1 MQGSCE
7 GIKIE
12 NGKEIFPPFSVAM
25 SVYAKDNEEWFD
37 MALRSIVYQ
46 TVQTAEIVLVVD
58 GVVGE
63 PIQNVIKKYKNIC
76 KEEKIVFRVVCL
88 LVNQGLAHAMRMALQ
103 VCSYELVARMDSDDI
118 AVKDRF
124 EQQLQIFLRYP
135 AVEIV
140 GGNIQEFIG
149 NMENTAG
156 RRIVP
161 RKDENIK
168 RYMKR
173 RCPFNHMTVMY
184 KKSAVLRAGGYVD
197 LFWNEDY
204 YLWIRMV
211 ESGCVM
217 ANSGTTLVYV
227 RVGKDMYQRRG
238 GLRYF
243 KSEYYIQK
251 YMLKKHII
259 TVSVFC
265 VNMCKRC
272 IVQLLLPASV
282 RGWVFRMFARK
293 K

>member
-1 MQGSCE
+1 M
-7 GIKIE
+7 KIE
-12 NGKEIFPPFSVAM
+12 NGKEAFPPFSVAM

-37 MALRSIVYQ
+37 AALRSIVYQ

-58 GVVGE
+58 GVVGS
-63 PIQNVIKKYKNIC
+63 PIQSVIKKYMDIC
-76 KEEKIVFRVVCL
+76 KEEGIVFRVVCL
-88 LVNQGLAHAMRMALQ
+88 PVNQGLAYAMRIAIQ
-103 VCSYELVARMDSDDI
+103 VCSYELIARMDSDDI
-118 AVKDRF
+118 AVKNRF

-140 GGNIQEFIG
+140 GGDIQEFITD
-149 NMENTAG
+149 MENTTG
-156 RRIVP
+156 RRVVP
-161 RKDENIK
+161 QKDENIK
-168 RYMKR
+168 KYMKR
-173 RCPFNHMTVMY
+173 RCPFNHVTVMY
-184 KKSAVLRAGGYVD
+184 KKSAVLRVGGYVD

-204 YLWIRMV
+204 YLWVRMA

-217 ANSGTTLVYV
+217 KNSGTTLVYV

-243 KSEYYIQK
+243 KSECYIQK

-259 TVSVFC
+259 TIPIFC
-265 VNMCKRC
+265 INLCKRC
-272 IVQLLLPASV
+272 IVQLLLPTSV